1 MVGKIRA
8 AVGLALPG
16 GLLRLVTKSGAQGGR
31 EAAMA
36 KAVDMP
42 ELFDALDAL
51 GEAPSVAKGM
61 KALGMKRVTD
71 WHWKA
76 ATIAN
81 TSSAFTHPMLRPIF
95 FIPGLKTQMFYDE
108 RNFPWAGALK
118 KHTAAIKAELLASAR
133 GGKGF
138 NQYLVPEAG
147 GMANF
152 ENWRTMMFVTP
163 MGAKIQENIDK
174 CPRTWAA
181 LNEVP
186 GFCPENMTMFS
197 SIDPGGEI
205 KPHVGLSNL
214 VLRVHLPLFVPEPS
228 KSVIRSG
235 EKVRTWNEGELLIF
249 SDAYDHQVWNFG
261 TATRA
266 VLFFDI
272 WVRCS
277 TPRVAR
283 PGTRRLTRALLSQDP
298 SLTEE
303 DLRILKP
310 RWAKINEVYG
320 PVANAYEKKAKK
332 AMEQEKGGE
341 WFVEVKKS
349 AEPPSGSA

>member
-1 MVGKIRA
+1 MVGKLRA
-8 AVGLALPG
+8 AVGLAVPR

-61 KALGMKRVTD
+61 KALGMKRVCD

-81 TSSAFTHPMLRPIF
+81 TPSEFTHPMLRPIF

-147 GMANF
+147 GAASF

-197 SIDPGGEI
+197 SIGA
-205 KPHVGLSNL
+205 
-214 VLRVHLPLFVPEPS
+214 
-228 KSVIRSG
+228 SG
-235 EKVRTWNEGELLIF
+235 RAAPQG
-249 SDAYDHQVWNFG
+249 AR
-261 TATRA
+261 ATR
-266 VLFFDI
+266 
-272 WVRCS
+272 
-277 TPRVAR
+277 
-283 PGTRRLTRALLSQDP
+283 
-298 SLTEE
+298 
-303 DLRILKP
+303 
-310 RWAKINEVYG
+310 
-320 PVANAYEKKAKK
+320 PVSH
-332 AMEQEKGGE
+332 GRD
-341 WFVEVKKS
+341 
-349 AEPPSGSA
+349 